1 MGSVCVGI
9 GIALSYTLQW
19 TKKKT
24 RINDYFDV
32 YIKRKRAP
40 FQTPSRF
47 KLHSFIF
54 TFRECWQIFKWA
66 LCTHYSTLFLLFF
79 FVFYSSVVFT
89 CCLLFQL
96 SCYPKEEMLLCFLT
110 RLLSNGING
119 QAKVCCTHFNHLLVF
134 QYCRLMVSS
143 FYGFKYGLGFHESFD
158 ACHLLYLDLWAV
170 KISTLED

>member
-1 MGSVCVGI
+1 MSSCELVDLCSVLLMGSVCVGI

-19 TKKKT
+19 TKQKT
-24 RINDYFDV
+24 QINDYFDV

-96 SCYPKEEMLLCFLT
+96 SCYPKEELLLCF
-110 RLLSNGING
+110 
-119 QAKVCCTHFNHLLVF
+119 
-134 QYCRLMVSS
+134 
-143 FYGFKYGLGFHESFD
+143 FD
-158 ACHLLYLDLWAV
+158 AVAKQRNYRTSKSLLHTFQPFVGFSIL
-170 KISTLED
+170 